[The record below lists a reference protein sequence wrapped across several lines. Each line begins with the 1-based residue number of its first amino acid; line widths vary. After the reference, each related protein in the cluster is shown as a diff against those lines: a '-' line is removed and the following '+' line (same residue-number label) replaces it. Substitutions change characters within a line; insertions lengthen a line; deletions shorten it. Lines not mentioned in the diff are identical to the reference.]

1 MKNFYKS
8 NILLAAVGA
17 LIVCLIVLATILFR
31 DEPLI
36 FWTSL
41 PVLMTVS
48 GLAVGKL
55 IQIRKNEYCY
65 FEQLNDTIDSSNRVA
80 LCSFPLPVALV
91 NDNRLIVWSNE
102 SFRECFFEPDEE
114 ENSLDMVTDEPVE
127 MFIGD
132 GREIVYNGRTYRVYA
147 RMPQFTPDEVA
158 QDNRKNS
165 DIPENVDKISMLFFK
180 DITEHKALQ
189 EEHRMSK
196 PMVMI
201 VMVDNYEEL
210 FNDSKESEKAYVT
223 IQIDRLMEEY
233 FSEMNAVLQKLTSD
247 RFLVVVEERYVR
259 DMIHNKVNILD
270 KAREIKITD
279 RTNVTLSI
287 GIGRTAA
294 TLAESEGYA
303 RQALSMAL
311 GRGGDQAAIK
321 TESGF
326 HFYGA
331 VTQGTARYSR
341 VKTRI
346 MADDIKMVA
355 RAADTVYIMGHS
367 YGDFD
372 SVGSAIGLAAAMRK
386 MGLSAYAVVNKQM
399 NAATPL
405 IERFDEH
412 KDYKEDP
419 IVIEPAEANERF
431 TANSLLIIVDTHI
444 IKKLD
449 NTELY
454 EKVDSEHLVVIDHH
468 RLSTG
473 AIENAGIMWQDPNV
487 SSTSEMVTELI
498 QYFGVNQVIAPLEA
512 EALLAGITLDTKD
525 FVMRA
530 GVSTFEAAAFLKKMG
545 ADTVSVKG
553 LFATTM
559 NSKAKKSE
567 IVSSAEIYRS
577 CAVAIV
583 DEIFPDNRVTCS
595 QAADEMLYISGVDA
609 SFVMYTIINGEQNGW
624 SFSARS
630 LGKIN
635 VQVIMESL
643 GNKKDDGGGHSTMA
657 GAQLYG
663 ISASE
668 AVQKLYEAIDAYYD
682 SLSQT

>member
-8 NILLAAVGA
+8 NILLGAVGA
-17 LIVCLIVLATILFR
+17 LIICLLALDAILFR
-31 DEPLI
+31 NEPLI
-36 FWTSL
+36 FWLSL
-41 PVLMTVS
+41 PILLLVS

-55 IQIRKNEYCY
+55 IQIRRNEYCY

-102 SFRECFFEPDEE
+102 SFRECFYKPNEE
-114 ENSLDMVTDEPVE
+114 ENSLDFVTDEPVE
-127 MFIGD
+127 MFIGE
-132 GREIVYNGRTYRVYA
+132 GREIVFEGRTYRVYA
-147 RMPQFTPDEVA
+147 RVPQFTPDETA
-158 QDNRKNS
+158 PDGKKS
-165 DIPENVDKISMLFFK
+165 AEIPENVDQITMLFFS
-180 DITEHKALQ
+180 DITDFKGLQ

-223 IQIDRLMEEY
+223 IQLDRLLEEY
-233 FSEMNAVLQKLTSD
+233 FTERNAVLQKLSAD
-247 RFLVVVEERYVR
+247 RFLVVIEERYVR
-259 DMIHNKVNILD
+259 EMIFTKINLLD
-270 KAREIKITD
+270 KAREIRVTD
-279 RTNVTLSI
+279 RTTVTLSI
-287 GIGRTAA
+287 GIGRNAD

-346 MADDIKMVA
+346 MADDIKLAA
-355 RAADTVYIMGHS
+355 RTADTVYIMGHGF
-367 YGDFD
+367 GDFD
-372 SVGSAIGLAAAMRK
+372 SIGSAVGLASAMRRI
-386 MGLSAYAVVNKQM
+386 GIPAYAVVNKER
-399 NAATPL
+399 NAAKNL
-405 IERFDEH
+405 IERFEGM
-412 KDYKEDP
+412 EDP
-419 IVIEPAEANERF
+419 LIIEPEEARSRF
-431 TANSLLIIVDTHI
+431 TKSSLLIIVDTHI
-444 IKKLD
+444 IKKLED
-449 NTELY
+449 KELY
-454 EKVDSEHLVVIDHH
+454 AMADSDHLVVIDHH

-487 SSTSEMVTELI
+487 SSASEMVTELI
-498 QYFGVNQVIAPLEA
+498 QYFGMSQILQPLEA
-512 EALLAGITLDTKD
+512 EALMAGIMLDTKD

-530 GVSTFEAAAFLKKMG
+530 GVSTFEAAAFLRKSG
-545 ADTVSVKG
+545 ADTVSVKN
-553 LFATTM
+553 LFDISM
-559 NSKAKKSE
+559 QNKAKRSE
-567 IVSSAEIYRS
+567 IVASAEIYRS
-577 CAVAIV
+577 CAVSIV
-583 DEIFPDNRVTCS
+583 DEEFPDIRVTCS

-609 SFVMYTIINGEQNGW
+609 SFTMYPISNGEEKGW

-630 LGKIN
+630 LGKVN
-635 VQVIMESL
+635 VQIIMESL
-643 GNKKDDGGGHSTMA
+643 GNKKDDGGGHATMA

-663 ISASE
+663 IIASE
-668 AVQKLYEAIDAYYD
+668 AIQRLYEAIDAYYD
-682 SLSQT
+682 SLSQA

>member
-8 NILLAAVGA
+8 NFLLAAIGA
-17 LIVCLIVLATILFR
+17 LVVCLLTLDAILFR
-31 DEPLI
+31 EEPLI

-41 PVLMTVS
+41 PILILVS
-48 GLAVGKL
+48 GLAIGKL
-55 IQIRKNEYCY
+55 IQIRRNEYCY
-65 FEQLNDTIDSSNRVA
+65 FEQLNDTIDSANRVA

-102 SFRECFFEPDEE
+102 SFRDCFYRPNEE
-114 ENSLDMVTDEPVE
+114 DNSLDFVTDEPVE

-132 GREIVYNGRTYRVYA
+132 GREIVFKGRTYRVYA
-147 RMPQFTPDEVA
+147 RVPQFTTDEVA
-158 QDNRKNS
+158 EDIRKPS
-165 DIPENVDKISMLFFK
+165 EIPENVDHITMLFFD
-180 DITEHKALQ
+180 DITDFKGLQ

-233 FSEMNAVLQKLTSD
+233 FTEKAAVLQKLSAD
-247 RFLVVVEERYVR
+247 RFMVVIEERYVR
-259 DMIHNKVNILD
+259 EMIYNKVNLLD
-270 KAREIKITD
+270 MAREIKITD
-279 RTNVTLSI
+279 RTTVTLSI

-294 TLAESEGYA
+294 TLAESESYA

-331 VTQGTARYSR
+331 VTQGTARYNR

-346 MADDIKMVA
+346 MADDIKMAA
-355 RAADTVYIMGHS
+355 RTADTVYIMGHS

-372 SVGSAIGLAAAMRK
+372 SVGAAIGMAAAVRK
-386 MGLSAYAVVNKQM
+386 TGIPAYAVVNRQL
-399 NAATPL
+399 NAAKDL
-405 IERFDEH
+405 IARFD
-412 KDYKEDP
+412 DYEEP
-419 IVIEPAEANERF
+419 IVIDPEVARERF
-431 TANSLLIIVDTHI
+431 TDSSLLIIVDTHI

-449 NTELY
+449 DKELY
-454 EKVDSEHLVVIDHH
+454 EKADTAHLVVIDHH

-473 AIENAGIMWQDPNV
+473 AIENAGIMWQDPNA
-487 SSTSEMVTELI
+487 SSASEMVTELI
-498 QYFGVNQVIAPLEA
+498 QYFGVSQVLAPLEA

-525 FVMRA
+525 FVMRS
-530 GVSTFEAAAFLKKMG
+530 GVSTFEAAAFLRKMG
-545 ADTVSVKG
+545 ADTISVKS
-553 LFATTM
+553 LFNISMQA
-559 NSKAKKSE
+559 KAKRSD
-567 IVSSAEIYRS
+567 IASNAEIYRS
-577 CAVAIV
+577 CAVAV
-583 DEIFPDNRVTCS
+583 VHDEFEDMRVICS
-595 QAADEMLYISGVDA
+595 QAADEMLYINGVDA
-609 SFVMYTIINGEQNGW
+609 SFTVYPITNGEERGW

-635 VQVIMESL
+635 VQLIMESL

-663 ISASE
+663 ITASE
-668 AVQKLYEAIDAYYD
+668 AIQKLYESIDAYYD

>member
-17 LIVCLIVLATILFR
+17 LVVCLLTLATILFR

-36 FWTSL
+36 FWTAL
-41 PVLMTVS
+41 PVLLLVS

-55 IQIRKNEYCY
+55 IQIRRNEYCY

-102 SFRECFFEPDEE
+102 SFRECFFEPNEE
-114 ENSLDMVTDEPVE
+114 ENSLDLVTDEPVE

-132 GREIVYNGRTYRVYA
+132 GREIVYQGRTYRVYT
-147 RMPQFTPDEVA
+147 RIPQFTPDEAA
-158 QDNRKNS
+158 QDVKKPAE
-165 DIPENVDKISMLFFK
+165 IPENVDKISMLFFK

-196 PMVMI
+196 PMVML

-233 FSEMNAVLQKLTSD
+233 FNEMNAVLQKLSAD

-259 DMIHNKVNILD
+259 DMIHNKVNLLD

-279 RTNVTLSI
+279 RTTVTLSI
-287 GIGRTAA
+287 GIGRTAE
-294 TLAESEGYA
+294 TLAESEDYA

-355 RAADTVYIMGHS
+355 RTADTVYIMGHS

-372 SVGSAIGLAAAMRK
+372 SVGSAIGLAAAVRK
-386 MGLSAYAVVNKQM
+386 LGVNACAVVNKQR
-399 NAATPL
+399 NAASKL
-405 IERFDEH
+405 IERFDE
-412 KDYKEDP
+412 YKDP
-419 IVIEPAEANERF
+419 IVIEPEEANERF
-431 TANSLLIIVDTHI
+431 TKSSLLIIVDTHI

-449 NTELY
+449 DEALY
-454 EKVDSEHLVVIDHH
+454 EKADSDHLVVIDHH

-487 SSTSEMVTELI
+487 SSASEMVTELI
-498 QYFGVNQVIAPLEA
+498 QYFGVNQIISPLEA

-530 GVSTFEAAAFLKKMG
+530 GVSTFEAAAFLRKMG
-545 ADTVSVKG
+545 ADTVSVKN
-553 LFATTM
+553 LFATSM

-577 CAVAIV
+577 CAISVV
-583 DEIFPDNRVTCS
+583 NEDFPDIRVTCS
-595 QAADEMLYISGVDA
+595 QAADEMLSITGVDA
-609 SFVMYTIINGEQNGW
+609 SFTVYNITKGEESGW

-668 AVQKLYEAIDAYYD
+668 AIQKLYEAIDAYYD
-682 SLSQT
+682 SLSQA

>member
-17 LIVCLIVLATILFR
+17 LVVCLLTLDAILFR
-31 DEPLI
+31 EEPLI

-41 PVLMTVS
+41 PILLLVS
-48 GLAVGKL
+48 GLTIGKL
-55 IQIRKNEYCY
+55 IQIRRNEYCY

-102 SFRECFFEPDEE
+102 SFRECFYEPNEE
-114 ENSLDMVTDEPVE
+114 ENSLDHVTDEPVE
-127 MFIGD
+127 MFIGE
-132 GREIVYNGRTYRVYA
+132 GREIVFEGRSYRVYA
-147 RMPQFTPDEVA
+147 RAPQFTPDEVTNDTKKTS
-158 QDNRKNS
+158 Q
-165 DIPENVDKISMLFFK
+165 IPENVDHITMLFFE
-180 DITEHKALQ
+180 DITDFKGLQ

-201 VMVDNYEEL
+201 VMIDNYDEL

-223 IQIDRLMEEY
+223 IQIDRLLEEY
-233 FSEMNAVLQKLTSD
+233 FTEKNAVLQKLSAD
-247 RFLVVVEERYVR
+247 RFMVVIEERYVR
-259 DMIHNKVNILD
+259 EMIYNKINLLDM
-270 KAREIKITD
+270 AREIKITD
-279 RTNVTLSI
+279 RTTVTLSI
-287 GIGRTAA
+287 GIGRNAA
-294 TLAESEGYA
+294 TLAESESYA

-346 MADDIKMVA
+346 MADDIKMAA
-355 RAADTVYIMGHS
+355 RTADTVYIMGHS
-367 YGDFD
+367 FGDFD
-372 SVGSAIGLAAAMRK
+372 SVGSAIGLAAAVRK
-386 MGLSAYAVVNKQM
+386 LGIPAYAVINKQL
-399 NAATPL
+399 NASRTL
-405 IERFDEH
+405 IERFEN
-412 KDYKEDP
+412 YEEP
-419 IVIEPAEANERF
+419 IVIAPDDARERF
-431 TANSLLIIVDTHI
+431 TNNSLLIIVDTHI

-449 NTELY
+449 DKELY
-454 EKVDSEHLVVIDHH
+454 AMADSDHLVVIDHH

-487 SSTSEMVTELI
+487 SSASEMVTELI
-498 QYFGVNQVIAPLEA
+498 QYFGVSQILSPVEA

-545 ADTVSVKG
+545 ADTVSVKS
-553 LFATTM
+553 LFDISM
-559 NSKAKKSE
+559 QSKAKKSE
-567 IVSSAEIYRS
+567 IVASAEIYRS
-577 CAVAIV
+577 CAVSVV
-583 DEIFPDNRVTCS
+583 DETFDDIRVTCS

-609 SFVMYTIINGEQNGW
+609 SFTVYPITNGEEHGW

-630 LGKIN
+630 LGKVN
-635 VQVIMESL
+635 VQLIMESL

-663 ISASE
+663 INASE
-668 AVQKLYEAIDAYYD
+668 AIQKLYESIDAYYD
-682 SLSQT
+682 SISQA